1 MKKIFNILIAII
13 ALTVMQLGYAT
24 VNPKELNC
32 LAKNIYYEAG
42 TESEEG
48 KVAVGIVTLNR
59 VADGRFSNSVCGVVH
74 QQTVLHR
81 VKKTHITRQVHTK
94 KYLVI
99 DHVEQVTEVQTQP
112 YTTAVCQFSW
122 NCERVKSINPND
134 ERWTESLRIA
144 EELLQGGY
152 NEFQDKYQEA
162 LYFHATTIRPAW
174 HSLKKRVARIGNH
187 VFYAE
192 K

>member
-1 MKKIFNILIAII
+1 MKMIHFIIAMI
-13 ALTVMQLGYAT
+13 ALTVMQLGHAT

-42 TESEEG
+42 MESEEG
-48 KVAVGIVTLNR
+48 KVAVGMVTLNR
-59 VADGRFSNSVCGVVH
+59 VADGRFSDSVCGVVH
-74 QQTVLHR
+74 QRTVLHR
-81 VKKTHITRQVHTK
+81 VKKTKVTRQIHTK
-94 KYLVI
+94 KYLVV

-122 NCERVKSINPND
+122 NCERVKSINTND
-134 ERWTESLRIA
+134 ERWTESLRVA
-144 EELLQGGY
+144 DALLQGGY
-152 NEFQDKYQEA
+152 YEFQDKYQEA
-162 LYFHATTIRPAW
+162 LYFHATTIKPAW
-174 HSLKKRVARIGNH
+174 RSLKKRVARIGNH